1 MVFHKGGNQ
10 DGHGSAAVYS
20 RAMSNRRFLT
30 AAEIAGLPP
39 GLVAA
44 IDVTAVELVNAHH
57 PLSRLS
63 QLIRGYAVIL
73 VRGHK
78 VFWPGLPA
86 DLSKNPLH
94 MSVLGHELVHVWQYG
109 NGMNLL
115 IYILRDVIARLGR
128 YAYRIV
134 PGKPYRAY
142 GYEQQ
147 AAMVED
153 WMRLR
158 TGYGPRHGPA
168 SLDTMTLEAIVPFL

>member
-1 MVFHKGGNQ
+1 
-10 DGHGSAAVYS
+10 
-20 RAMSNRRFLT
+20 MSNHRVLT

-44 IDVTAVELVNAHH
+44 IDVAEVELVDAHH

-63 QLIRGYAVIL
+63 QALRGYAVIL
-73 VRGHK
+73 VRGRR
-78 VFWPGLPA
+78 VFWPGLPV
-86 DLSKNPLH
+86 DLSNNPLL
-94 MSVLGHELVHVWQYG
+94 MSVLGHELVHIWQYRT
-109 NGMNLL
+109 GMNLL
-115 IYILRDVIARLGR
+115 IYILRDVIARMGR

-158 TGYGPRHGPA
+158 AGHGPRHGPA
-168 SLDTMTLEAIVPFL
+168 GLDTATLEAIVPFL